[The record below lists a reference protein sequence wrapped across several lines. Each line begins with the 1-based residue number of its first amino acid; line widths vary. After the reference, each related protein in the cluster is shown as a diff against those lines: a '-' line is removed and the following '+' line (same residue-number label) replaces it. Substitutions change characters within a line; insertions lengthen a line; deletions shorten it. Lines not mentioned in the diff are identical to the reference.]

1 MFHYIRREWGPKI
14 MNLPTACINAQACRC
29 TSDRFLIYQIFE
41 EMKYDSSSILAQA
54 SFDKLQMGKDTF
66 ELIGLLENLGVRMVW
81 CTKHQCLACSSLLM
95 LEVWYYIFL
104 TYCLLSIVNYLD
116 KLFTMINQFEVNTL
130 AHSNT
135 ILLILSTEILKHGSS
150 SFLCQ
155 TRSIATDGKNVT

>member
-1 MFHYIRREWGPKI
+1 MPKLVDAHWI
-14 MNLPTACINAQACRC
+14 
-29 TSDRFLIYQIFE
+29 RFLIYQIFE
-41 EMKYDSSSILAQA
+41 EIKYDSSSTLAQT
-54 SFDKLQMGKDTF
+54 SFDELQMGKDTF
-66 ELIGLLENLGVRMVW
+66 KLIGYLENLEVRMVW
-81 CTKHQCLACSSLLM
+81 CTKHQCLACSTLLM

-104 TYCLLSIVNYLD
+104 AYCLLSIVNYLD